1 MLSWAV
7 SPTASSRTGEI
18 GALACSVTVAPPFA
32 ALRLALAPW
41 ANATKSRPS
50 SSRNARKKHL
60 RFNSSFGTVSFVRRT
75 SLMFVPHSFALALLM
90 MITSAVCW
98 GSWAN
103 TYKGVKSYR
112 FELFYWDYAVGIF
125 LISVIL
131 AFTMGST
138 GDDPASF
145 LNNVRAAD
153 TSNFLSTLAG
163 GAIFN
168 LANLLL
174 VAGIDMAGLAI
185 AFPVSI
191 GIALVVGVVSSY
203 ILQPQG
209 HAGMLAAGVLC
220 AVIAVVLDGKA
231 YGHLSNVNRSV
242 SKKSIVTCIVSG
254 VLMGLWAPFVTR
266 AMTRGNTLGPYSV
279 GVFLTLGALLSC
291 FLWNIYFMKKPL
303 VGEPVHFGDFFRG
316 PAAGHLLGLVGGCIW
331 GLGTVF
337 NLVAA
342 RFSGVAI
349 SYAIG
354 QSAPMVAALWR
365 VLVWKEFRGANR
377 QAKTYLTLMFLFY
390 LLAILLVSRANTAI

>member
-1 MLSWAV
+1 
-7 SPTASSRTGEI
+7 
-18 GALACSVTVAPPFA
+18 
-32 ALRLALAPW
+32 
-41 ANATKSRPS
+41 
-50 SSRNARKKHL
+50 
-60 RFNSSFGTVSFVRRT
+60 
-75 SLMFVPHSFALALLM
+75 MFVPHSFALALLM

-103 TYKGVKSYR
+103 TYKGVKKYR

-125 LISVIL
+125 LISLIL

-138 GDDPASF
+138 ADDPTSF
-145 LNNVRAAD
+145 LNNVSTAD
-153 TSNFLSTLAG
+153 GSNILSTLAG

-303 VGEPVHFGDFFRG
+303 VGEPVRFGDLFRG
-316 PAAGHLLGLVGGCIW
+316 PTEGHLLGLLGGCIW

-342 RFSGVAI
+342 GFSGVAI

-354 QSAPMVAALWR
+354 QSAPMVAALWG

-390 LLAILLVSRANTAI
+390 LLAILLVSLANTAI